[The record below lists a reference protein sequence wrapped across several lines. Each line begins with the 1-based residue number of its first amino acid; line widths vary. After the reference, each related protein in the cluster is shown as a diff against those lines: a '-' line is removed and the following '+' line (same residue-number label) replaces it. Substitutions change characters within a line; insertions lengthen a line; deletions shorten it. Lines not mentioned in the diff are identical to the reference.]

1 MVVCLCHI
9 SGYEEILICLV
20 KLGGVLNGFLLAL
33 PFVLNAQFGHAQ
45 ALPPSAEMLC
55 TGKNDAA
62 PV

>member
-1 MVVCLCHI
+1 
-9 SGYEEILICLV
+9 
-20 KLGGVLNGFLLAL
+20 VLNGFLLAL